1 MFNHTIFTPC
11 FITVLFTTALLTT
24 FTVPTHTAEPGAI
37 KISSIAEKETEVIDK
52 NGNKTSKR
60 TRVDTAVPGDEI
72 IYTITFEN
80 ISTKPAS
87 NIVITNPIPND
98 TTYISATGVNTEI
111 TFSIDGNN
119 QYATPDKLIV
129 TTKEGVTRLAVPSD
143 YSHMRWVYT
152 GELGVDKTSQVS
164 FRAVIK

>member
-11 FITVLFTTALLTT
+11 FITVFFTTALLTT

-72 IYTITFEN
+72 IYTTTFEN

-98 TTYISATGVNTEI
+98 TTYMSASGVNTEI

-129 TTKEGVTRLAVPSD
+129 TTKEGDTRLAVPSD
-143 YSHMRWVYT
+143 YSHLRWVYT
-152 GELGVDKTSQVS
+152 GELGVGKTSQVS

>member
-11 FITVLFTTALLTT
+11 FINVLFTAALLTT
-24 FTVPTHTAEPGAI
+24 FTLPTHTAEPGAI

-52 NGNKTSKR
+52 NGNKTIMR

-72 IYTITFEN
+72 IYTTTFEN

-87 NIVITNPIPND
+87 NIVITNPIPNN
-98 TTYISATGVNTEI
+98 TTYMSATGVDTEI
-111 TFSIDGNN
+111 TFSIDGNS

-129 TTKEGVTRLAVPSD
+129 TTKEGSTRLAVPSD
-143 YSHMRWVYT
+143 YSHLRWAYT
-152 GELGVDKTSQVS
+152 GELGVGKTSQVS
-164 FRAVIK
+164 FRAFIK

>member
-1 MFNHTIFTPC
+1 MFNHTIFKPC
-11 FITVLFTTALLTT
+11 FITVFFTAALLTT

-72 IYTITFEN
+72 IYTTTFEN

-98 TTYISATGVNTEI
+98 TTYMSATGVNTEI

-129 TTKEGVTRLAVPSD
+129 TTKEGNTRPAVPSD
-143 YSHMRWVYT
+143 YTHLRWVYID
-152 GELGVDKTSQVS
+152 ELGVGKASQVS

>member
-143 YSHMRWVYT
+143 YSHLRWVYT
-152 GELGVDKTSQVS
+152 VELGVDKTSQVS

>member
-1 MFNHTIFTPC
+1 MFNHTIFKPC
-11 FITVLFTTALLTT
+11 FITVFFTAALLTT

-60 TRVDTAVPGDEI
+60 NRVDTAVPGDEI
-72 IYTITFEN
+72 IYTTTFEN

-98 TTYISATGVNTEI
+98 TIYMSASGVNTEI

-129 TTKEGVTRLAVPSD
+129 TTKEGDTRLAVPSD
-143 YSHMRWVYT
+143 YSHLRWVYT
-152 GELGVDKTSQVS
+152 GELGVGKTSQVS

>member
-98 TTYISATGVNTEI
+98 TTYLSANGTNTEI
-111 TFSIDGNN
+111 TFSIDGGN
-119 QYATPDKLIV
+119 QYAARDKLIV
-129 TTKEGVTRLAVPSD
+129 TISEGNTRPAMPSD
-143 YSHMRWVYT
+143 YTHLRWAYK
-152 GELGVDKTSQVS
+152 GELGVGEASEVS

>member
-11 FITVLFTTALLTT
+11 FITALFTAVLLTT
-24 FTVPTHTAEPGAI
+24 FTVPAHTAEPGAI
-37 KISSIAEKETEVIDK
+37 KISGIAEKETEVIDK

-119 QYATPDKLIV
+119 QYATTDKLIV
-129 TTKEGVTRLAVPSD
+129 TNKEGVTRLAVPSD
-143 YSHMRWVYT
+143 YSHLRWAYT
-152 GELGVDKTSQVS
+152 GELGVGKTGQVS

>member
-72 IYTITFEN
+72 VYTITFEN

-143 YSHMRWVYT
+143 YSHMRWVYA

>member
-111 TFSIDGNN
+111 TFSIDCNN

-143 YSHMRWVYT
+143 YSHLRWVYT